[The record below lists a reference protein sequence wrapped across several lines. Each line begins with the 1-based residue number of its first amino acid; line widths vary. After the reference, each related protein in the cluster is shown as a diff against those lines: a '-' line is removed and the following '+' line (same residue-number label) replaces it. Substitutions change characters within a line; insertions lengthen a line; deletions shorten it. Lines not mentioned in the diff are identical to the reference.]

1 MERVLVTGGAGYL
14 GSVLT
19 GHLLRRGYSVT
30 VLDSLMYGQKS
41 LLGHVSHP
49 NFDFVRGDVLDERVM
64 KGLVARHDAIL
75 PLAAIVGAPAC
86 DRNPRL
92 ARAANVESIVLLN
105 RLRSA
110 SQKVVSPC
118 TNSGYGAKS
127 GETYCT
133 EDTPLEPISLY
144 GVTKVQA
151 EKELLS
157 RGSAISLRL
166 ATVFGPSPRMRRDLL
181 VNDFV
186 YRAVHDRFLVL
197 YEPHHKRNFIHV
209 EDVAEAFL
217 FCLGQ
222 FAQMQGEAY
231 NVGLDSANISK
242 LELAEKIRGQVP
254 ALYIH
259 EAEVGSDPD
268 KRNYIV
274 SNEKIRKK
282 GFSARHTLDEGI
294 RQLILAYRMLP
305 AGELGNV

>member
-1 MERVLVTGGAGYL
+1 
-14 GSVLT
+14 
-19 GHLLRRGYSVT
+19 
-30 VLDSLMYGQKS
+30 MYGQKS
-41 LLGHVSHP
+41 LFAYVSYP
-49 NFDFVRGDVLDERVM
+49 NFDFVRGDVQDERVM
-64 KGLVARHDAIL
+64 KGLVSRHDAIL

-92 ARAANVESIVLLN
+92 ARAANFESIVLLN

-197 YEPHHKRNFIHV
+197 YEPHFKRNFLHI

-217 FCLGQ
+217 HCLEH
-222 FAQMQGEAY
+222 FPHMQGEAY
-231 NVGLDSANISK
+231 NVGLDSANLSK
-242 LELAEKIRGQVP
+242 LELAEMIKQHVP
-254 ALYIH
+254 SFYIH
-259 EAEVGSDPD
+259 RAEVGSDPD

-274 SNEKIRKK
+274 SNAKIRSK
-282 GFSARHTLDEGI
+282 GFAAHHTLDEGI

-305 AGELGNV
+305 SGELGNA